1 MFGNRQFQTGRGR
14 EKSHG
19 QVIWGIGGGAGVG
32 GRGVGACCIFPWV
45 TWTGRFWKACVLIH
59 RRLVEVGRVFYPTPI
74 AC

>member
-19 QVIWGIGGGAGVG
+19 QVIWGIWGRG
-32 GRGVGACCIFPWV
+32 GRGGGSHVVYFPGLLGQDV
-45 TWTGRFWKACVLIH
+45 FGRQCVLIH